1 MNPFTRLAAGLALA
15 AGVAASASAADLK
28 VGLVTALSGPT
39 SSIGIPYSKG
49 MQAALAYQPEIAG
62 RKVQLIVIDDASDP
76 STAGRNARK
85 LVSVWPAP
93 KAPGSSRCRSRPI
106 SWSAPSSSR

>member
-1 MNPFTRLAAGLALA
+1 MNRIARLAAGLALA
-15 AGVAASASAADLK
+15 AGVAAPATAADLK
-28 VGLVTALSGPT
+28 VGLITALFGPT

-49 MQAALAYQPEIAG
+49 MQAALAYKPEVAG

-85 LVSVWPAP
+85 PVEKDKVDILI
-93 KAPGSSRCRSRPI
+93 GS
-106 SWSAPSSSR
+106 AGVPSSMAIAAVARES